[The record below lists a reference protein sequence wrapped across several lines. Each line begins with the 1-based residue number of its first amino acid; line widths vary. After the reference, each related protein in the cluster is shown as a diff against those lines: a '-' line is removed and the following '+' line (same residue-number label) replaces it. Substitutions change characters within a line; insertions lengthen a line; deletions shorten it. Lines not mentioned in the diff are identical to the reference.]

1 MELHEIHPRV
11 DAAVRKLSKRGVTS
25 DAINEALAAAFVDL
39 FEVNGQAV
47 RPSSPYGNYSDG
59 IRLGFY
65 TDRDP
70 LLRSDRREY
79 VVLTLLASEQAER
92 NLGLHVF
99 IALVNGIT
107 PAEVVH
113 IMFLTGVYRGIN
125 VLTNSLRV
133 VAKTFDAVI
142 AAADASPTA
151 TGDRSAITG
160 EVIQKVLSAFP
171 DPKYDEAK
179 KNLEGGRGGDGG
191 KGW

>member
-1 MELHEIHPRV
+1 M
-11 DAAVRKLSKRGVTS
+11 
-25 DAINEALAAAFVDL
+25 
-39 FEVNGQAV
+39 
-47 RPSSPYGNYSDG
+47 
-59 IRLGFY
+59 
-65 TDRDP
+65 
-70 LLRSDRREY
+70 
-79 VVLTLLASEQAER
+79 
-92 NLGLHVF
+92 F

-113 IMFLTGVYRGIN
+113 IMFLTGVYGGVN
-125 VLTNSLRV
+125 VLTNALRI

-142 AAADASPTA
+142 AAADAPPTA

-179 KNLEGGRGGDGG
+179 KNLEGDRGGDGG

>member
-1 MELHEIHPRV
+1 MEIREIHPRV
-11 DAAVRKLSKRGVTS
+11 DSAVRKLNRSGVTP
-25 DAINEALAAAFVDL
+25 DAINEALAAALVDL

-47 RPSSPYGNYSDG
+47 SRDSPYSHYSEAM
-59 IRLGFY
+59 RLGFY
-65 TDRDP
+65 TEKDP
-70 LLRSDRREY
+70 LLRGDRREY
-79 VVLTLLASEQAER
+79 VVLALLASQQAEG

-99 IALVNGIT
+99 IALMNGIS
-107 PAEVVH
+107 PADVVN
-113 IMFLTGVYRGIN
+113 IMFLTGVYGGVN
-125 VLTNSLRV
+125 VLTNALRI

-142 AAADASPTA
+142 AAADAPPTA

-179 KNLEGGRGGDGG
+179 KHLEGDRGGDGG